1 MAEGARCWWC
11 GDDPLYVDYH
21 DNEWGRPQ
29 GDDVRLFEKLCLE
42 GFQAGLSWITILR
55 KRENF
60 RRAFEGFRPERVA
73 RYGEPEIQRLLA
85 DAGIVRHRGKI
96 EAAIG
101 NARRTLEVIDRH
113 GSLAAF
119 LWRFEPDPATRPPRI
134 DRSTVATLVTSL
146 ESQAMSKAL
155 RKEGFRFVGPT
166 TMYAMMQSVGMVNDH
181 LEDCPGRAPA
191 LAARAAFVV
200 PR

>member
-1 MAEGARCWWC
+1 MGERCWWC

-21 DNEWGRPQ
+21 DHEWGRPQ

-55 KRENF
+55 KRGNF
-60 RRAFEGFRPERVA
+60 RRAFDGFRPERVA
-73 RYGEPEIQRLLA
+73 RYGEAEVQRLLA

-101 NARRTLEVIDRH
+101 NARRALDVIERH

-119 LWRFEPDPATRPPRI
+119 LWRFEPDPATRPARI
-134 DRSTVATLVTSL
+134 DRATVATLATSP
-146 ESQAMSKAL
+146 ESEAMSKAL

-166 TMYAMMQSVGMVNDH
+166 TMYALMQSVGMVNDH
-181 LEDCPGRAPA
+181 LEDCPARAQA
-191 LAARAAFVV
+191 LAARAAFT
-200 PR
+200 PPA

>member
-1 MAEGARCWWC
+1 MGERCWWC

-73 RYGEPEIQRLLA
+73 RYGEPEIRRLLA

-101 NARRTLEVIDRH
+101 NARRALEVVDRH

-119 LWRFEPDPATRPPRI
+119 LWRFEPDPATRPARI
-134 DRSTVATLVTSL
+134 DRSTVATLVTSP
-146 ESQAMSKAL
+146 ESEAMSKAL

-166 TMYAMMQSVGMVNDH
+166 TMYALMQSVGMVNDH
-181 LEDCPGRAPA
+181 LEDCPARAPA
-191 LAARAAFVV
+191 LAARAAFTV
-200 PR
+200 PA